1 MMIVYHRIIAAIS
14 YGELPTNAHWWLG
27 PRMNMA
33 LAASID
39 DASAI
44 SNDGPNDILWRLA
57 SPSVPCMGEI
67 FAPQFLL
74 NIGNRKDHLKYFG
87 TI

>member
-1 MMIVYHRIIAAIS
+1 
-14 YGELPTNAHWWLG
+14 
-27 PRMNMA
+27 MNMA

-67 FAPQFLL
+67 LL
-74 NIGNRKDHLKYFG
+74 LPNSCSKLETEKRKIDKTNKDEEMEHSG
-87 TI
+87 ANEAACIS